1 MVNKPS
7 LFPPFYS
14 VDQFTWSTPFV
25 IGPSILIAVLLI
37 FGIPRYLHNHHSSND
52 SPIISRHLTA
62 FSKFLVFLC
71 FVVMITLIADATVI
85 VTRAVLEQYWT
96 SSVLAIYVG
105 ISWLA
110 WALSL
115 FALADETQQFGKWY
129 WTQYLFWILA
139 VCSDTLVGWL
149 WAMTIVKPEPDTKLT
164 IYDHFLL
171 GIFVIRYIVEVI
183 IVLLSIA
190 HLFGTNHSTIQEAS
204 ETSPL
209 LTSTQNRQYGVVEVE
224 AIDTSKKE
232 LSPFSGFIDKMQKL
246 LPFIWPHGNLKLQ
259 LYVVLC
265 FVIMILG
272 FAVNL
277 LAPRQI
283 GQIVDNLK
291 EGQFP
296 WIPVLFYIGLKFLQ
310 GGSGLLQAIQNWLW
324 IPIGQFTTREISLKT
339 FSHLHS
345 LSLGFHISRKTGEV
359 LRVMDR
365 GTSSVVSLLNQI
377 LFQIFP
383 VWANIILISFFTTY
397 MYAPSFGLIVFL
409 TMIMYMYVTVAVTE
423 WRTKYRRR
431 MIELDNY
438 ARTKAVDSLLNFETV
453 KYYNA
458 ENFEINRY
466 KDAILEYQE
475 ADWKSSVS
483 LNVLNLAQNA
493 IITGGLLSGCLL
505 FAYEV
510 SSGELSAGDFVA
522 FNMYMMQ
529 LYTPLHWF
537 GTYYRMIQSNFIDM
551 EKMLELLDEVQT
563 VQDAPDAEELVVSQG
578 HVVFDNVTFSYDGRQ
593 TALDGVSFTIPKG
606 ATVALVGPS
615 GGGKS
620 TILRLL
626 FRFYD
631 PSAGRVYID
640 GQDVSQV
647 TQLSLRKNIGVV
659 PQDTVLFNDTI
670 YYNIQYGDVNA
681 DESQIKRAAKAAQI
695 HDKIETFPDGYD
707 TKVGE
712 RGLRLSGGEKQRVA
726 IARTILKN
734 PPIILLDEATSALDT
749 TTERHIQQA
758 LSDMTKDRTTLV
770 VAHRLSTIVN
780 ADLILVIKDGKVV
793 ESGSHEELIKLG
805 IQSEKG
811 GVYYEMW
818 QKQLHDESDTLN
830 DSQSGSSSNKGETI
844 PVHAPRKIESQIIE
858 LVDKVEQKVIKTT
871 PAEVETIE
879 LDAEEEDMPSGDT
892 QEQASDVQS
901 QNEEQNALDTESNA
915 DTATSSSN
923 ANKKRKKRKNKNR
936 K

>member
-1 MVNKPS
+1 MVNKLS
-7 LFPPFYS
+7 LFPPSYS
-14 VDQFTWSTPFV
+14 VDQFTWSSPFV
-25 IGPSILIAVLLI
+25 IGPSILLGV
-37 FGIPRYLHNHHSSND
+37 FSSNG
-52 SPIISRHLTA
+52 SSIINRRLTA

-71 FVVMITLIADATVI
+71 FVVVFTLIADATVI
-85 VTRAVLEQYWT
+85 VTRAILEQYWT
-96 SSVLAIYVG
+96 SSVLAFYIG

-139 VCSDTLVGWL
+139 VVSDTLVGWL
-149 WAMTIVKPEPDTKLT
+149 WTMAILKPEPNTELT

-190 HLFGTNHSTIQEAS
+190 HLFSTNHNTIQEAS

-224 AIDTSKKE
+224 AIDTSEKE
-232 LSPFSGFIDKMQKL
+232 LSPFNGFVEKMRKL
-246 LPFIWPHGNLKLQ
+246 LPFIWPHRNLKLQ

-283 GQIVDNLK
+283 

-458 ENFEINRY
+458 ESFEINRY

-510 SSGELSAGDFVA
+510 SSGELSAVTLVRYLLSND
-522 FNMYMMQ
+522 
-529 LYTPLHWF
+529 P
-537 GTYYRMIQSNFIDM
+537 SNFIDM

-563 VQDAPDAEELVVSQG
+563 VQDAPDAGELMVSQG

-631 PSAGRVYID
+631 PNAGRIYID
-640 GQDVSQV
+640 GQDISQV

-670 YYNIQYGDVNA
+670 YYNIQY
-681 DESQIKRAAKAAQI
+681 
-695 HDKIETFPDGYD
+695 
-707 TKVGE
+707 
-712 RGLRLSGGEKQRVA
+712 
-726 IARTILKN
+726 
-734 PPIILLDEATSALDT
+734 
-749 TTERHIQQA
+749 
-758 LSDMTKDRTTLV
+758 
-770 VAHRLSTIVN
+770 
-780 ADLILVIKDGKVV
+780 
-793 ESGSHEELIKLG
+793 
-805 IQSEKG
+805 
-811 GVYYEMW
+811 
-818 QKQLHDESDTLN
+818 
-830 DSQSGSSSNKGETI
+830 
-844 PVHAPRKIESQIIE
+844 
-858 LVDKVEQKVIKTT
+858 
-871 PAEVETIE
+871 
-879 LDAEEEDMPSGDT
+879 
-892 QEQASDVQS
+892 
-901 QNEEQNALDTESNA
+901 
-915 DTATSSSN
+915 
-923 ANKKRKKRKNKNR
+923 
-936 K
+936 